1 MLRIKT
7 EKMSR
12 TRATIIYNPMS
23 GRPGRRAENALDM
36 VRLLDERGIEAEAC
50 ATTAPHDATRIA
62 AEALSSGRE
71 IIVSYGGDGT
81 LNEVIQSM
89 VGHNAALAVWAGG
102 TANVVARDLQLPF
115 QTEVLADTIARG
127 KTRRIALGKAEISDN
142 GSDPASRY
150 FLMFVGIGLDAAI
163 ARSVNRRLKRVTGEF
178 AYWVTGIKHLV
189 GWRAEPFDLEVDGKK
204 YEGVFALLGNGKG
217 YGGGLSMTP
226 EADLD
231 QPWFD
236 VFILPRRANNFLY
249 LPDLAAC
256 MRGRA
261 GQTSALVV
269 RGRHVKAI
277 SSFEHWVQADGEII
291 GPLPMTFDIVP
302 DALSIIVP

>member
-1 MLRIKT
+1 
-7 EKMSR
+7 
-12 TRATIIYNPMS
+12 MS
-23 GRPGRRAENALDM
+23 GRPGRRADNALHM
-36 VRLLDERGIEAEAC
+36 IELLAERGIDAEAC
-50 ATTAPHDATRIA
+50 ATTAPHDATRLA
-62 AEALSSGRE
+62 AEAVGDGRE
-71 IIVSYGGDGT
+71 IIISYGGDGT

-89 VGHNAALAVWAGG
+89 VGHQAALAVWAGG
-102 TANVVARDLQLPF
+102 TSNVVARDLQLPF
-115 QTEVLADTIARG
+115 QIDLLADTIARG
-127 KTRRIALGKAEISDN
+127 KTRRIALGKAETSGN
-142 GSDPASRY
+142 GSNPTSRY

-189 GWRAEPFDLEVDGKK
+189 GWRAEPFELEIDGKR

-226 EADLD
+226 EASLD

-249 LPDLAAC
+249 IPDLAAC

-261 GQTSALVV
+261 GQTSAALV
-269 RGRHVKAI
+269 RGSHVKAV